1 VPIAVSCMCFR
12 VLGTYDNI
20 DRVVIGAIR
29 MIRGMYNVSPSVE
42 STRQFEEH
50 SASLVS
56 SWLAGFDLRDL
67 LKL

>member
-1 VPIAVSCMCFR
+1 MRFR
-12 VLGTYDNI
+12 ILGTYDNI

-42 STRQFEEH
+42 STRQVEEH